1 MFMRVGSSLLLVAV
15 LSLSSSV
22 GQAKAFAK
30 IDTLAKRLLHRATN
44 SGVVLNS
51 RQAIIGAVG
60 IVAVSCGNIAC
71 EKIQQ
76 PMTDVFA
83 QSGDPSVGFNIDH
96 YNRWSAI
103 GESYHAYSVEH
114 TDPSGTITSDAEIPI
129 NFHSRLASFGDF
141 RLSIGDGPYRNNI
154 YGVASSGGS
163 FTIHDA
169 QRAGSS
175 IGSGVRASDRTTLTL
190 NVDSNVTIVAGIH
203 DPQLDTANDA
213 ITRAINITITDSRPN
228 ETETT
233 IYSAS
238 TNWEYTIS
246 SGLITSPLS
255 VSMPSYQ
262 RLAEKL
268 NTLGA
273 TASRALHDIIREN
286 DSINVYT
293 ATNVSGRSN
302 RGFFRCES

>member
-30 IDTLAKRLLHRATN
+30 IDALAKRLLHRATN

-114 TDPSGTITSDAEIPI
+114 TDPSGTITSD
-129 NFHSRLASFGDF
+129 
-141 RLSIGDGPYRNNI
+141 
-154 YGVASSGGS
+154 
-163 FTIHDA
+163 
-169 QRAGSS
+169 
-175 IGSGVRASDRTTLTL
+175 VRASDRTTLTL
-190 NVDSNVTIVAGIH
+190 NVDSNVTIVAEIH

-262 RLAEKL
+262 TLAEKL